1 MPTKSDVIKDVY
13 TTYYGTKAETLAH
26 IKDDPDYTEYG
37 ITKKDVDEWFATSY
51 LTEGSKK
58 PEKSKFNSFV
68 TTGALHDIQV
78 DLFKYSFNQLLDK
91 DDLKTWK
98 KQPPPYGL
106 LGIDIFTEK
115 SSRGPDGEQD
125 SG

>member
-13 TTYYGTKAETLAH
+13 TTYYGTKAQTLAL

-58 PEKSKFNSFV
+58 PEKNKHNSFV
-68 TTGALHDIQV
+68 PTGPLYVIQV

-98 KQPPPYGL
+98 KQPPPCGL
-106 LGIDIFTEK
+106 VCIGIF
-115 SSRGPDGEQD
+115 
-125 SG
+125 